1 MDENEPRNVK
11 ELLVEAKDASEL
23 LVDVAY
29 AAVFFNDEDMA
40 DEVEKLEER
49 MAGYLRRLRT
59 LAILAARSPED
70 AEAIESVL
78 WIASAIDKIG
88 DAASDIA
95 RVVAAKLGIP
105 DALRADLRHADEVCG
120 RVKVREGS
128 QAVGATLRDLS
139 LPTETG
145 MWVLAIR
152 RGDDWEFDPGPES
165 VVSEGDVL
173 LYQGPEEGVNLIR
186 AVAGAPPLPLAPE
199 TDAPP
204 LSELDRA
211 VDILVEMKNSSEAAV
226 GLAYSSLLFNDRAL
240 AAEVATLEAR
250 SDVLHDELESWVLR
264 ASPEARNPDDLRG
277 LLRLGAASEAVSD
290 AAREMTWYVEHG
302 EELHPVILM
311 ALEETEETGAE
322 TVVEAGSTAAMDLS
336 PSSRAGLR
344 GGRSH
349 HRRRPGGRG
358 RRARGSV
365 PRASTRR
372 RVRLTHA
379 RHPCRGPCPPLAC
392 SSGRLRLPP
401 GRPRENR
408 GRRHRPS
415 GPARDPALGGRSR
428 AVGRHR
434 FRRGRGLRIDRSD
447 GAPPHPGDRGGPA
460 HLHGAGPS
468 PRDARD
474 LRRGPGDAADAHAAL
489 RARLLRAHP
498 GRRGP
503 GLGRGDRPGAR
514 CHGRHRRGGRRG
526 RRPRPDRRDPSHVGG
541 GSPCDP
547 GQDPCDHGRFGHD
560 DPDRGP
566 GVRRGCRRGRRP
578 VQHLGLAAR
587 SLHPDV
593 AKAQVLLDLTDLLHL
608 RRSPACQEGQHSLD
622 EQLWR

>member
-1 MDENEPRNVK
+1 
-11 ELLVEAKDASEL
+11 
-23 LVDVAY
+23 
-29 AAVFFNDEDMA
+29 FFNEEDLA

-49 MAGYLRRLRT
+49 MGGYLRRLRT

-78 WIASAIDKIG
+78 WIATAIDKIG

-139 LPTETG
+139 LPMETG

-152 RGDDWEFDPGPES
+152 RGDDWEFDPGPDS

-186 AVAGAPPLPLAPE
+186 GVAGAPPLPPAPE
-199 TDAPP
+199 TDSPP

-250 SDVLHDELESWVLR
+250 SDILHDELESWVLR

-302 EELHPVILM
+302 EELHPVIRM

-322 TVVEAGSTAAMDLS
+322 TVVEAGSQAEGRSLRDLRLQTETGMFVLAVQRGRRWIYR
-336 PSSRAGLR
+336 PRAGLVFEAGDR
-344 GGRSH
+344 II
-349 HRRRPGGRG
+349 
-358 RRARGSV
+358 
-365 PRASTRR
+365 
-372 RVRLTHA
+372 
-379 RHPCRGPCPPLAC
+379 
-392 SSGRLRLPP
+392 
-401 GRPRENR
+401 
-408 GRRHRPS
+408 
-415 GPARDPALGGRSR
+415 
-428 AVGRHR
+428 AVGPE
-434 FRRGRGLRIDRSD
+434 D
-447 GAPPHPGDRGGPA
+447 GAEELEALCHAPQPA
-460 HLHGAGPS
+460 VESG
-468 PRDARD
+468 
-474 LRRGPGDAADAHAAL
+474 
-489 RARLLRAHP
+489 
-498 GRRGP
+498 
-503 GLGRGDRPGAR
+503 
-514 CHGRHRRGGRRG
+514 
-526 RRPRPDRRDPSHVGG
+526 
-541 GSPCDP
+541 
-547 GQDPCDHGRFGHD
+547 
-560 DPDRGP
+560 
-566 GVRRGCRRGRRP
+566 
-578 VQHLGLAAR
+578 
-587 SLHPDV
+587 
-593 AKAQVLLDLTDLLHL
+593 
-608 RRSPACQEGQHSLD
+608 
-622 EQLWR
+622 